1 METPDP
7 WSAILDQLSKLLVPD
22 WSGLILLMP
31 FLIIF
36 GVLAPILTLL
46 ALAWGWHWLT
56 ARRARV
62 RVAEPEPQPAALDAG
77 GLPIYPA
84 NVPYCGEHRVV
95 FPPSAVRCTVDGA
108 DLSVRC
114 PVDDTVRD
122 AAIQT
127 CTACGTR
134 FVLGAASTSALVRRT
149 VGPPPGG
156 AAVA

>member
-1 METPDP
+1 METPDA
-7 WSAILDQLSKLLVPD
+7 WTSILDQLTKLLVPD
-22 WSGLILLMP
+22 WSGLILLLP
-31 FLIIF
+31 FLLIV
-36 GVLAPILTLL
+36 GVVGPILTLI
-46 ALAWGWHWLT
+46 ALAWIWHWLT
-56 ARRARV
+56 DRRARV
-62 RVAEPEPQPAALDAG
+62 TIADPGPQAAELDARG
-77 GLPIYPA
+77 QPVYPP
-84 NVPYCGEHRVV
+84 NVPYCGEHRLL
-95 FPPSAVRCTVDGA
+95 FPPAAVRCTVDGA

>member
-1 METPDP
+1 METTDA
-7 WSAILDQLSKLLVPD
+7 WTAILDQLTKLFVPD
-22 WSGLILLMP
+22 WSGLILLLP
-31 FLIIF
+31 FLLIV

-46 ALAWGWHWLT
+46 GLAWVWHWIT
-56 ARRARV
+56 ARRARITV
-62 RVAEPEPQPAALDAG
+62 TEPEPQAAALDAG
-77 GLPIYPA
+77 GQPVFPP
-84 NVPYCGEHRVV
+84 NVPYCGEHRLV
-95 FPPSAVRCTVDGA
+95 FPPSASRCSVDGA

-114 PVDDTVRD
+114 PVDETVRD
-122 AAIQT
+122 ASIQT